1 MCYVILHSWVKKNC
15 YKKVV
20 NYFKRQIPCN
30 KIKIDSLSRGKV
42 RKKKAGGRHEE
53 WSSLNRMWMFPQVVR
68 GSMGQRWTLGTCHMA
83 RRGEDKGQ
91 RECQWGAP

>member
-1 MCYVILHSWVKKNC
+1 MCYVILYSWVKKNC
-15 YKKVV
+15 CKKVV

-42 RKKKAGGRHEE
+42 RKKRGRHEE
-53 WSSLNRMWMFPQVVR
+53 WSSLNRMWMFPQVV
-68 GSMGQRWTLGTCHMA
+68 SEYMGQRWALGTCHGA

-91 RECQWGAP
+91 WRDQ